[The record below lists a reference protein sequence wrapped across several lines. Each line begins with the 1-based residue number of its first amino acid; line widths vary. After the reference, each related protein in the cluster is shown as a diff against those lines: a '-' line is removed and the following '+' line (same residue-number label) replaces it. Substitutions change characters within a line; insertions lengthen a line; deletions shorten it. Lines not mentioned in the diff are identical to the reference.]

1 MKKSELN
8 SYIKENIIS
17 ILSEDAHDDVD
28 DRDAVKAA
36 SAARGKSKKYDLA
49 LKGFKEVEKR
59 MKSLARDYSQ
69 ADEVK
74 KEEIK
79 NQLRK
84 LTSQKAEL
92 KALVDKFAD
101 EFDVDCVE
109 NFEDM
114 YQGQHET
121 GANFAENICEELGY
135 IRDLPPWVA
144 VDWEKTWEDALS
156 NDYVEIDCDMSD
168 YTYGH
173 IFSNNY

>member
-1 MKKSELN
+1 MAR
-8 SYIKENIIS
+8 
-17 ILSEDAHDDVD
+17 LST
-28 DRDAVKAA
+28 
-36 SAARGKSKKYDLA
+36 GQ
-49 LKGFKEVEKR
+49 
-59 MKSLARDYSQ
+59 M
-69 ADEVK
+69 
-74 KEEIK
+74 KEETQ
-79 NQLRK
+79 QLLDEYNELYSWSYNDMCDFIESYGQTEF
-84 LTSQKAEL
+84 LTHYETYHRLCEDYDQK
-92 KALVDKFAD
+92 LVDEFAENYD
-101 EFDVDCVE
+101 IDSVE
-109 NFEDM
+109 HFEDM

>member
-84 LTSQKAEL
+84 LTSQKVEL

-101 EFDVDCVE
+101 
-109 NFEDM
+109 
-114 YQGQHET
+114 
-121 GANFAENICEELGY
+121 
-135 IRDLPPWVA
+135 DL
-144 VDWEKTWEDALS
+144 
-156 NDYVEIDCDMSD
+156 I
-168 YTYGH
+168 
-173 IFSNNY
+173 

>member
-1 MKKSELN
+1 MRKATGQMQELTQKKLDEYNELYDW
-8 SYIKENIIS
+8 SYNDMCDFIES
-17 ILSEDAHDDVD
+17 YGEEAFVEH
-28 DRDAVKAA
+28 
-36 SAARGKSKKYDLA
+36 YDTYYRLCD
-49 LKGFKEVEKR
+49 
-59 MKSLARDYSQ
+59 DYSM
-69 ADEVK
+69 E
-74 KEEIK
+74 
-79 NQLRK
+79 
-84 LTSQKAEL
+84 
-92 KALVDKFAD
+92 LVDNFANY
-101 EFDVDCVE
+101 FDIDTIP

-156 NDYVEIDCDMSD
+156 NDYVEIDCNCSD

>member
-1 MKKSELN
+1 MRKPTGQMQELTQKKLDEYNELYDW
-8 SYIKENIIS
+8 SYNDMCDFIES
-17 ILSEDAHDDVD
+17 YGEEAFVEH
-28 DRDAVKAA
+28 
-36 SAARGKSKKYDLA
+36 YDTYYRLCD
-49 LKGFKEVEKR
+49 
-59 MKSLARDYSQ
+59 DYSM
-69 ADEVK
+69 E
-74 KEEIK
+74 
-79 NQLRK
+79 
-84 LTSQKAEL
+84 
-92 KALVDKFAD
+92 LVDNFANH
-101 EFDVDCVE
+101 FDVDTIPH
-109 NFEDM
+109 FEEM